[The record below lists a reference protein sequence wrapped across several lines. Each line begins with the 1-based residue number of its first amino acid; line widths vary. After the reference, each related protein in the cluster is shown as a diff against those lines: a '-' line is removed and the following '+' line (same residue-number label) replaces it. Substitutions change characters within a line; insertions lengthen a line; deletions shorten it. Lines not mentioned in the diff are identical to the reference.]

1 VLYKNENYLDSGNP
15 MKAITLFLI
24 LLLSDF
30 SAAAEYQPQ
39 DGDIIFHT
47 SKSNQS
53 LAIRLATNSPFSH
66 VGIVAKI
73 NDQFQVIEAEKGV
86 EVTPLKQWIERGVDK
101 RFTVKRLKTQLT
113 SEQITSLK
121 GEILKKY
128 IGKPYDKYFNW
139 NHDQLYC
146 SELVWV
152 IFNESPINIQ
162 LSALRKLKTFNTE
175 DPRVKA
181 KLKERYGN
189 KIPYDEKVV
198 APSDIFN
205 SSLLT
210 TAYSPQ

>member
-1 VLYKNENYLDSGNP
+1 